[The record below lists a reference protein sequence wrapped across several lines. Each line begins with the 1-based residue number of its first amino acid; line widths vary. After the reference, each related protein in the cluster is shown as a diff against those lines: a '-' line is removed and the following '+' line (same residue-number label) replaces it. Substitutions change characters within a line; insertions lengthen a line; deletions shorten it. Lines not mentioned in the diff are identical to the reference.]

1 MNKNLIPVLV
11 AGYPSLDEFKSI
23 LKKLDKYVDTMI
35 IAMPFADSIIEG
47 EVIYKANNEVL
58 AKGISID
65 DIINS
70 LLEVRLC
77 IKAKLIF
84 KAYANTIYAY
94 DSAKFISLMHKLDI
108 QALMVNDLPY
118 EENAEFIDELNKYD
132 IELINTIATLDEE
145 RKKMIIDAA
154 RHYIYYLPSS
164 EKIKD
169 EIEDI
174 KRRKDLTI
182 LMSDSELAYQYAD
195 RILASKDMLTM
206 IQKDRIDDYFKEF

>member
-1 MNKNLIPVLV
+1 MNKKLIPVLI

-23 LKKLDKYVDTMI
+23 LKNLDEYVDTMV

-47 EVIYKANNEVL
+47 EAIYEANNLVL

-65 DIINS
+65 DIFNS
-70 LLEVRLC
+70 LFEIRLS

-84 KAYANTIYAY
+84 KTYANTIYAY
-94 DSAKFISLMHKLDI
+94 DSANFISLMHKLDV

-118 EENAEFIDELNKYD
+118 EENTEFIDELNKYG

-154 RHYIYYLPSS
+154 RHYIYYFPSS

-169 EIEDI
+169 DIEYI
-174 KRRKDLTI
+174 KRQKELTI
-182 LMSDSELAYQYAD
+182 LMSESELAYQYAD
-195 RILASKDMLTM
+195 GILTVKDILTM
-206 IQKDRIDDYFKEF
+206 IQKENR

>member
-1 MNKNLIPVLV
+1 MNKKIIPVLI

-23 LKKLDKYVDTMI
+23 LKKLDEHVDTMVI
-35 IAMPFADSIIEG
+35 SMPFADSIIEG
-47 EVIYKANNEVL
+47 ETIYEANNLVL

-65 DIINS
+65 DIFNS
-70 LLEVRLC
+70 LLEVRLS

-84 KAYANTIYAY
+84 KTYANTIYAY
-94 DSAKFISLMHKLDI
+94 DSANFISLMHKLDV

-118 EENAEFIDELNKYD
+118 EENTEFIDELNKYG

-154 RHYIYYLPSS
+154 RHYIYYLPAS

-169 EIEDI
+169 DIEYI
-174 KRRKDLTI
+174 KRQKDLTV
-182 LMSDSELAYQYAD
+182 LMSESEFAYQYAD
-195 RILASKDMLTM
+195 GILTVKDILTM
-206 IQKDRIDDYFKEF
+206 IQKENR

>member
-23 LKKLDKYVDTMI
+23 LKKLDEYVDTMV

-47 EVIYKANNEVL
+47 EAIYEANNLVL

-65 DIINS
+65 DIFNS
-70 LLEVRLC
+70 LFEIRLS

-84 KAYANTIYAY
+84 KTYANTIYAY
-94 DSAKFISLMHKLDI
+94 DSANFISLMHKLDV

-118 EENAEFIDELNKYD
+118 EENTEFIDELNKYG

-169 EIEDI
+169 DIEYI
-174 KRRKDLTI
+174 KRQKELTI
-182 LMSDSELAYQYAD
+182 LMSESELAYQYAD
-195 RILASKDMLTM
+195 GILTVKDILTM
-206 IQKDRIDDYFKEF
+206 IQKENR

>member
-23 LKKLDKYVDTMI
+23 LKKLDEYVDTMV

-47 EVIYKANNEVL
+47 EMIYKANNEVL

-65 DIINS
+65 DIFNS
-70 LLEVRLC
+70 LFEIRLS

-84 KAYANTIYAY
+84 KTYANTIYAY
-94 DSAKFISLMHKLDI
+94 DSANFISLMHKLDV

-118 EENAEFIDELNKYD
+118 EENTEFIDELNKYG

-145 RKKMIIDAA
+145 RKKMIIDSA

-169 EIEDI
+169 DIEYI
-174 KRRKDLTI
+174 KRQKELTI
-182 LMSDSELAYQYAD
+182 LMSESELAYQYAD
-195 RILASKDMLTM
+195 GILTVKDILTM
-206 IQKDRIDDYFKEF
+206 IQKENR

>member
-23 LKKLDKYVDTMI
+23 LKKLDEYVDTMV

-47 EVIYKANNEVL
+47 EAIYEANNLVL

-65 DIINS
+65 DIFNS
-70 LLEVRLC
+70 LFEIRLS
-77 IKAKLIF
+77 IKTKLIF
-84 KAYANTIYAY
+84 KTYANTIYAY
-94 DSAKFISLMHKLDI
+94 DSANFISLMHKLDV

-118 EENAEFIDELNKYD
+118 EENTEFIDELNKYG

-169 EIEDI
+169 DIEYI
-174 KRRKDLTI
+174 KRQKELTI
-182 LMSDSELAYQYAD
+182 LMSESELAYQYAD
-195 RILASKDMLTM
+195 GILTVKDILTI
-206 IQKDRIDDYFKEF
+206 IQKENR

>member
-23 LKKLDKYVDTMI
+23 LKKLDEYVDTMV

-47 EVIYKANNEVL
+47 EAIYEANNLVL

-65 DIINS
+65 DIFNS
-70 LLEVRLC
+70 LFEIRLS

-84 KAYANTIYAY
+84 KTYANTIYAY
-94 DSAKFISLMHKLDI
+94 DSANFISLMHKLDV

-118 EENAEFIDELNKYD
+118 EENTEFIDELNKYG

-145 RKKMIIDAA
+145 RKKMIIDSA

-169 EIEDI
+169 DIEYI
-174 KRRKDLTI
+174 KRQKELTI
-182 LMSDSELAYQYAD
+182 LMSESELAYQYAD
-195 RILASKDMLTM
+195 GILTVKDILTM
-206 IQKDRIDDYFKEF
+206 IQKENR